1 MNRMR
6 AILRDERG
14 VALIVAL
21 VALVALSALV
31 VAFLAVGA
39 YEPQISR
46 NLVDATRARYLAEAG
61 LEAAYDTLRTST
73 NWASLVSG
81 STAACSSTVNDATQS
96 GSGNLV
102 GSADSTLSGL
112 TSASGTYTVRIR
124 NDCRIADAMLTGV
137 NAEPDATEK
146 NDRVILTSTGTLPG
160 SLTRRTITVVV
171 AGVALNLLNPSAPP
185 GGQINAALSFPG
197 FESDTKFTGNAFD
210 VDGRNHDLND
220 NLLTTGQSVL
230 GISVGPENQFV
241 PAGGPVMQHETTV
254 QNSLTSVQKDNVNGM
269 DQSSS
274 SSNTIGNATIA
285 AGLLTSQAITDFVSA
300 VKSSADITI
309 NSTPSSPASF
319 NNIGSSCGGNQAA
332 TDCWGTSAN
341 PKIVYVKGTLD
352 TTSAFNALKIAGNS
366 TGFGIL
372 IVEDG
377 DFTISGNFAWE
388 GPIIVTGGY
397 VGVGILGGG
406 NQQVLGALISNETA
420 TNEASGF
427 FEGVVQGNAKVHY
440 SRAALDKA
448 QALLET
454 KIPGLSGSSAYV
466 KVNMYNF
473 QEQ

>member
-1 MNRMR
+1 MR

-46 NLVDATRARYLAEAG
+46 NLVDTTRARYLAEAG
-61 LEAAYDTLRTST
+61 LEAVYDTLIANT
-73 NWASLVSG
+73 NWNTFLTGATCTTGTTGVVFG
-81 STAACSSTVNDATQS
+81 TANTA
-96 GSGNLV
+96 
-102 GSADSTLSGL
+102 LSGL
-112 TSASGTYTVRIR
+112 TSASGTYTVNIR
-124 NDCRIADAMLTGV
+124 NDCQTNDGSLTGV
-137 NAEPDATEK
+137 TTVGETGTTDN
-146 NDRVILTSTGTLPG
+146 NDHVILTSTGTSG
-160 SLTRRTITVVV
+160 NSTRTITVVV
-171 AGVALNLLNPSAPP
+171 GRVANLLSPSAPAS
-185 GGQINAALSFPG
+185 GQLNAALSFPG
-197 FESDTKFTGNAFD
+197 YESDTKFTGNSFD

-220 NLLTTGQSVL
+220 SLTTGQSLL

-254 QNSLTSVQKDNVNGM
+254 QNSLSSVQKDNVNGM
-269 DQSSS
+269 DQSNS

-285 AGLLTSQAITDFVSA
+285 ATSLTSQAITDFVTA
-300 VKSSADITI
+300 VKSYADITI

-319 NNIGSSCGGNQAA
+319 NNIGSSCSGNYAA

-352 TTSAFNALKIAGNS
+352 TTSAFNALNVDGNS
-366 TGFGIL
+366 TGYGIL

-377 DFTISGNFAWE
+377 DFTMRGNFAWE

-397 VGVGILGGG
+397 VGVGIMGGG
-406 NQQVLGALISNETA
+406 NQQVLGALVSNETA

-427 FEGVVQGNAKVHY
+427 FEGVLLGNAKVHY

-448 QALLET
+448 LAVLGT
-454 KIPGLSGSSAYV
+454 KIAGTGSSAYV

>member
-1 MNRMR
+1 MR

-21 VALVALSALV
+21 VALIALSALV
-31 VAFLAVGA
+31 VTFLAVGA

-61 LEAAYDTLRTST
+61 LEAVYDSLVTST
-73 NWASLVSG
+73 DWASLVSG

-102 GSADSTLSGL
+102 GSANSTLSGL
-112 TSASGTYTVRIR
+112 TSASGTYTARVR
-124 NDCRIADAMLTGV
+124 NDCRSTDATFTGV
-137 NAEPDATEK
+137 TAEASATEA
-146 NDRVILTSTGTLPG
+146 NDHVILTSTGTSG
-160 SLTRRTITVVV
+160 SATRTITVVV
-171 AGVALNLLNPSAPP
+171 SRVANLVNPDAPP
-185 GGQINAALSFPG
+185 SGKLNAALSFPG
-197 FESDTKFTGNAFD
+197 YESDTRFTGNAFD
-210 VDGRNHDLND
+210 VDGRNHDLSD
-220 NLLTTGQSVL
+220 SLTTGQSLL

-241 PAGGPVMQHETTV
+241 PAGGPIMQHETSV
-254 QNSLTSVQKDNVNGM
+254 QSSLTSAQKDNVNGM
-269 DQSSS
+269 DQSNS
-274 SSNTIGNATIA
+274 SSNTIGDATIGA
-285 AGLLTSQAITDFVSA
+285 ASLTSQAITDFVTA
-300 VKSSADITI
+300 VKSYADITI

-319 NNIGSSCGGNQAA
+319 NNIGSSCSGNYAA

-352 TTSAFNALKIAGNS
+352 TTSAFNALNVAGDS
-366 TGFGIL
+366 TGYGIL

-377 DFTISGNFAWE
+377 DFTMRGNFAWE

-397 VGVGILGGG
+397 VGVGIMGGG

-427 FEGVVQGNAKVHY
+427 FEGVLLGNAKIHY

-448 QALLET
+448 LVLLGT
-454 KIPGLSGSSAYV
+454 KIPSTGSSAYI
-466 KVNMYNF
+466 KVSMYNF